1 MSQGIPS
8 TGDSVDNPLWE
19 INVGCKKDSKEGAI
33 GRSLYT
39 VCHIGDNLRGT
50 EAPAKPGENVVFYR
64 RARQALSYR
73 GYTLLS
79 EATMQLVA
87 WVRGHLGNTLLVC
100 LGHSSSMG

>member
-1 MSQGIPS
+1 M
-8 TGDSVDNPLWE
+8 
-19 INVGCKKDSKEGAI
+19 GCRRRIQKRALSEEVCTQLAI
-33 GRSLYT
+33 L
-39 VCHIGDNLRGT
+39 GT
-50 EAPAKPGENVVFYR
+50 ESPGEEAPAKPGENVVFYR

-87 WVRGHLGNTLLVC
+87 WVRRHLGNTLLVC